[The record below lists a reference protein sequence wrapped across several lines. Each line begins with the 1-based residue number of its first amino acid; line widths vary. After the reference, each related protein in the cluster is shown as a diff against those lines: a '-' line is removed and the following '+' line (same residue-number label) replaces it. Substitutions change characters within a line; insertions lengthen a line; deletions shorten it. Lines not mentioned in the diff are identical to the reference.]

1 MTIVQPI
8 LELNDVVKNFS
19 GVQAVRGCTFSIE
32 AGKATGLIGPNGAGK
47 STVIE
52 LISGFQ
58 IPDSGTIKFNGNE
71 VQGRPAYKMS
81 KLGVAR
87 TFQTTREWASLTTLE
102 NVLCATR
109 DRRSEA
115 AWRAIFDRR
124 QIKRIDAED
133 RMRAR
138 DLLNRVGLLKVKNE
152 LSGNLSGGQKR
163 LLEFAKVAFARPT
176 LVLLDEP
183 HAGVNP
189 VMGNILAEQI
199 ANLSKDGMT
208 VLMVEHNLGFLEKVC
223 DNAIVMSVGQVIARG
238 SMHDLRKDPKVMEA
252 YLGEEESRG

>member
-1 MTIVQPI
+1 M
-8 LELNDVVKNFS
+8 
-19 GVQAVRGCTFSIE
+19 
-32 AGKATGLIGPNGAGK
+32 IGPNGAGK

-58 IPDSGTIKFNGNE
+58 IPDSGTIQFNGNE

-109 DRRSEA
+109 VRRSEA

-223 DNAIVMSVGQVIARG
+223 DNAIVMSLGQVIARG